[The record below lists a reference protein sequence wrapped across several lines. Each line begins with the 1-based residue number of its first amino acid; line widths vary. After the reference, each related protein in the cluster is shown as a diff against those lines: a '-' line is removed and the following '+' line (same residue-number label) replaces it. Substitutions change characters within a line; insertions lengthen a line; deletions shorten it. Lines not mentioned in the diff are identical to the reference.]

1 MWLYFRFA
9 LSYRNIEEMMAKRGV
24 PVTYE
29 TVREWCQK
37 FGALYAVLLR
47 RKRARMGSKW
57 HLDEVFIKMNGVQ
70 HYLWRAVDQNGVAI
84 DILVQPKRDRW
95 AALRFFR
102 KLLHVAKKPPRVITT
117 DKLRTYAATKKLIMP
132 DIEHRQSRYLNNR
145 AENSHQPTRVRERQ
159 MKRFKSSEQA
169 QRFLS
174 VFESLNAPFRLRRHL
189 LSAPRYRLLLNQSF
203 HLWNKTA
210 LAALVS

>member
-1 MWLYFRFA
+1 VWLYFRFA

-29 TVREWCQK
+29 TVREWCHK
-37 FGALYAVLLR
+37 FGSLYAALLR
-47 RKRARMGSKW
+47 KKRVRIGSKW

-70 HYLWRAVDQNGVAI
+70 HYLWRAVDQNGVVI

-102 KLLHVAKKPPRVITT
+102 KLLHVAARSPRVIIT
-117 DKLRTYAATKKLIMP
+117 DKLRSYAAAKKLIMP

-145 AENSHQPTRVRERQ
+145 AENSHQPTRIRERQ

-189 LSAPRYRLLLNQSF
+189 LSATRYRLLLNQSF

-210 LAALVS
+210 LAALVA

>member
-1 MWLYFRFA
+1 
-9 LSYRNIEEMMAKRGV
+9 MAKRGV

-37 FGALYAVLLR
+37 FGALYAALLR
-47 RKRARMGSKW
+47 KKRARIGSKW

-70 HYLWRAVDQNGVAI
+70 HYLWRAVDQNGVVI

-102 KLLHVAKKPPRVITT
+102 KLLHVAKRPPRVIIT
-117 DKLRTYAATKKLIMP
+117 DKLRSYAAAKKLIMP

-189 LSAPRYRLLLNQSF
+189 LSATRYRLLLNQSF

-210 LAALVS
+210 LAALVA